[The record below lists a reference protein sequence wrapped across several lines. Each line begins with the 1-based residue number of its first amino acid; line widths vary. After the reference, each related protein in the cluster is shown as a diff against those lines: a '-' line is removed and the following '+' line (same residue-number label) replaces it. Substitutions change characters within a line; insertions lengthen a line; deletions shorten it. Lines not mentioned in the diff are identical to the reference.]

1 MAGRK
6 EGNGWGV
13 ENGVFC
19 FVFLQF
25 RRGGDCRFGF
35 GQTNPLV
42 RMKAGWREGRKGV
55 CVWGGGG
62 GRGGVEKVENQ
73 QLAVL

>member
-25 RRGGDCRFGF
+25 CRGGDWRFGF
-35 GQTNPLV
+35 GQTNPRV
-42 RMKAGWREGRKGV
+42 RRKAGWREGRNRV
-55 CVWGGGG
+55 
-62 GRGGVEKVENQ
+62 GRGVGVGV
-73 QLAVL
+73 